1 MDKLMLGGQGYSLV
15 DIEESNKEDI
25 INASDFDFER
35 YSERGPCEIEEEQ
48 RADEIEVISG
58 VRLRQD
64 RGQHDDYEEELDEYN
79 DAVDA
84 RYFEEEE
91 SD

>member
-1 MDKLMLGGQGYSLV
+1 MDKLMLGGQGYS
-15 DIEESNKEDI
+15 IETEIMSDEEL
-25 INASDFDFER
+25 ASLMEK
-35 YSERGPCEIEEEQ
+35 GPNEIEEEQ

-64 RGQHDDYEEELDEYN
+64 RGRHDDYEEELDEYN

-84 RYFEEEE
+84 RYFDE
-91 SD
+91 

>member
-1 MDKLMLGGQGYSLV
+1 MDKLMLGGQGYSLEPKIMS
-15 DIEESNKEDI
+15 DEELALLIEK
-25 INASDFDFER
+25 
-35 YSERGPCEIEEEQ
+35 GPNEIEEEQ

-64 RGQHDDYEEELDEYN
+64 RGRHDDYEEELDEYN

-84 RYFEEEE
+84 RYFDDEK

>member
-1 MDKLMLGGQGYSLV
+1 MDKLMLGGQGYS
-15 DIEESNKEDI
+15 IETEIMSDEEL
-25 INASDFDFER
+25 ASLMEK
-35 YSERGPCEIEEEQ
+35 GPNEIEEEQ

-64 RGQHDDYEEELDEYN
+64 KGRHDDYEEELDEYN

-84 RYFEEEE
+84 RYFDE
-91 SD
+91 

>member
-1 MDKLMLGGQGYSLV
+1 MDKLMLGGQGYSLEPEIMS
-15 DIEESNKEDI
+15 DEELASLIEK
-25 INASDFDFER
+25 
-35 YSERGPCEIEEEQ
+35 GPNEIEEEQ

-64 RGQHDDYEEELDEYN
+64 RGRHDDYEEELDEYN

-84 RYFEEEE
+84 RYFDEEK